1 MMRALRLMIVFITLV
16 VLTVS
21 AAAPV
26 QAQEQD
32 PQQTPRDLFLFTR
45 YPVQEA
51 IIGDPTTIRL
61 TLGTDTTPQ
70 IVRLTTRN
78 APDGWNVSFR
88 GDGKVIQ
95 AVYVYPKNEAS
106 VDFRVEPPK
115 DVAAGTYR
123 LTIVASGETREVT
136 LPIELILKDK
146 ETSSTGLTLDVDLP
160 RLRGTSGTTFRYNI
174 TVKNESDQE
183 TPVSLIAE
191 APRGFQIDF
200 RFGGQS
206 ITSIP
211 FGPNESKSLSLEVRP
226 LPDIPAGSYEI
237 PVLVQGGEYRATTTL
252 VAELT
257 GQPQLVLTTP
267 DGRLSG
273 EARIGEK
280 TAIKLVVRNTG
291 SAPARNI
298 QLSASPPIGWTVE
311 FEPQTISELANNQTV
326 EVTANIQPSNQAIAG
341 DYVVNLTARTD
352 EGASDS
358 AEFRV
363 TVLTSTVWGLV
374 GVALIAIAVVG
385 VGMAVMRFG
394 RR

>member
-1 MMRALRLMIVFITLV
+1 MMRALRLMIVLITLV
-16 VLTVS
+16 VLTLS
-21 AAAPV
+21 AVVPAL
-26 QAQEQD
+26 AQEQN
-32 PQQTPRDLFLFTR
+32 PQQNPRDLFLFTR

-51 IIGDPTTIRL
+51 TIGDPTTIRL

-70 IVRLTTRN
+70 IVRLAVRG
-78 APDGWNVSFR
+78 APDGWDISFR
-88 GDGKVIQ
+88 GDGKVVQ
-95 AVYVYPKNEAS
+95 AVYVNPKNEAS
-106 VDFRVEPPK
+106 VDLRVEPPK
-115 DVAAGTYR
+115 DTAAGAYKMTV
-123 LTIVASGETREVT
+123 VASGETREAT
-136 LPIELILKDK
+136 LPLELILKAEK
-146 ETSSTGLTLDVDLP
+146 ETSAGLTLDVDLP
-160 RLRGTSGTTFRYNI
+160 TLRGSSGTTFRYNM

-183 TPVSLIAE
+183 VPVSLLAE
-191 APRGFQIDF
+191 APRGFQVDF

-211 FGPNESKSLSLEVRP
+211 FGPNESKSLSVEVRP
-226 LPDIPAGSYEI
+226 LPDTPAGTYDI
-237 PVLVQGGEYRATTTL
+237 QVLAQGGEYRATTTL
-252 VAELT
+252 AAELT
-257 GQPQLVLTTP
+257 GQPQLTLTTP

-280 TAIKLVVRNTG
+280 TAIKLVVQNTG

-298 QLSASPPIGWTVE
+298 QLSASPPVGWTVE
-311 FEPQTISELANNQTV
+311 FEPQNIAELANGQTV

-341 DYVVNLTARTD
+341 DYVVTFSARPD

-363 TVLTSTVWGLV
+363 TVLTSTLWGLV